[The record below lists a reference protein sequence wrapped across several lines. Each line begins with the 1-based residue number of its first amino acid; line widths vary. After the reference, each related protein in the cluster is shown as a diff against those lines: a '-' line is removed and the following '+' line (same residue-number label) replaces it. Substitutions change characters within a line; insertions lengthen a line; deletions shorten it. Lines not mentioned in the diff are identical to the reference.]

1 MPIRGNRID
10 QKAPGAETR
19 KGDGTME
26 EIFHRN
32 MLAPGERGTVLA
44 LRNDREMRRRL
55 MDLGLIESTPVECLG
70 RSPGGDPAA
79 YLVRGAVLA
88 IRDRDS
94 EQILIRR
101 EEGGS
106 R

>member
-1 MPIRGNRID
+1 
-10 QKAPGAETR
+10 
-19 KGDGTME
+19 ME
-26 EIFHRN
+26 KTFHLN
-32 MLAPGERGTVLA
+32 QLAPGERGTVVA
-44 LRNDREMRRRL
+44 LQNDRDLRRRL
-55 MDLGLIESTPVECLG
+55 LDLGLIESTPVECLG

-94 EQILIRR
+94 RDVLIKR
-101 EEGGS
+101 EKGGS

>member
-1 MPIRGNRID
+1 
-10 QKAPGAETR
+10 
-19 KGDGTME
+19 ME
-26 EIFHRN
+26 KTFHLN
-32 MLAPGERGTVLA
+32 QLAPGERGTVVA
-44 LRNDREMRRRL
+44 LQNDRDLRRRL
-55 MDLGLIESTPVECLG
+55 LDLGLIESTQVECLG

-94 EQILIRR
+94 RDVLIKR
-101 EEGGS
+101 EKGGS